1 MHGTNAQR
9 RKGASC
15 MDTTEEI
22 NGTYFY
28 HGHANVTPQELFL
41 LIFVENLAD
50 HMGVS
55 VETAVTILTGLPLV
69 PKRKV
74 LGASG
79 SRTSIASKL
88 ARRML
93 KDARFPGGI
102 RVETIIGMGK
112 VRSTNKIG
120 AVIGR
125 AVPYVGYAQ
134 ATIIFSLVARETR
147 NKYNLI
153 ARPKD
158 QIAWTGF

>member
-1 MHGTNAQR
+1 
-9 RKGASC
+9 
-15 MDTTEEI
+15 MDTTEEL

-28 HGHANVTPQELFL
+28 HGHANVTSQELFL
-41 LIFVENLAD
+41 LIFVESLAD
-50 HMGVS
+50 HIGVS
-55 VETAVTILTGLPLV
+55 VETAVTILTGLPLI

-93 KDARFPGGI
+93 KDARFPGGM
-102 RVETIIGMGK
+102 RVETIIGIGK

-120 AVIGR
+120 TVIGR

-134 ATIIFSLVARETR
+134 ATIIFAIVARKAR

-158 QIAWTGF
+158 QIAWTSF